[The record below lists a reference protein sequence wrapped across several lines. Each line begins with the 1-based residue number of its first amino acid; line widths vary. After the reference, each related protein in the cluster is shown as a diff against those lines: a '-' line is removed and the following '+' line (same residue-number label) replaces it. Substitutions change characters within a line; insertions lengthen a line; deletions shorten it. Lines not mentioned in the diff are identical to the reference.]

1 MSHNKTIEE
10 RIGVVDALIH
20 EMEKHRDQAMAFH
33 AAADAL
39 REMNKQVAV
48 LDSQLCSLDSDTLRE
63 RFDAIEENSRAHI
76 EHLSLL
82 EEGNKAQSK
91 RLTAIEERFEVF
103 SGSFEKDIES
113 IKSEVSAKLETS
125 WEAALKSIKEL
136 DDSTKSTIEAGRSK
150 THNFIEEHETTSR
163 ELLKQGKDQT
173 IELLKQENQ
182 EIKELIL
189 AQSLKS
195 QKWAIT
201 LLLVGLSA
209 TGLAGALLYFY
220 LQLP

>member
-10 RIGVVDALIH
+10 KIEVVDALVH

-48 LDSQLCSLDSDTLRE
+48 LDGQLSSLDSDTLRE
-63 RFDAIEENSRAHI
+63 RFDTIEENSRAHI

-82 EEGNKAQSK
+82 EQGLNTRMDGFKKE
-91 RLTAIEERFEVF
+91 
-103 SGSFEKDIES
+103 IES
-113 IKSEVSAKLETS
+113 IKSEVSAKLEAS
-125 WEAALKSIKEL
+125 WDAALKSIREL

-150 THNFIEEHETTSR
+150 THNFIEEHESTSR

-182 EIKELIL
+182 EIKELIQ

-195 QKWAIT
+195 QKWAIA

-220 LQLP
+220 FQTS